1 MKSKRVATFGVLV
14 ALAFIFSYIES
25 LVAFSGLIP
34 GMKVGLANIVI
45 VLALYKLGEKEAF
58 FISFVRIVLVGFTFG
73 NMSTMLYSMAGGILS
88 FLAMCIAKR
97 TKLFSIVGVSILG
110 AIFHNIGQIVIAI
123 WMLESSVLVHYLPLL
138 LLSGLITGI
147 VIGIVG
153 GELKKRVEGIGC

>member
-1 MKSKRVATFGVLV
+1 MATKAKKKEPGKVIRDIISSIYSAVCFP
-14 ALAFIFSYIES
+14 
-25 LVAFSGLIP
+25 GLIP

-153 GELKKRVEGIGC
+153 GELTKRVEGIGC

>member
-153 GELKKRVEGIGC
+153 GELTKRVEGIGC